1 MNMQQP
7 LPDLGIGYSCSVS
20 ERSDPA
26 HFERHCHEYY
36 ELLYVEQG
44 EGRYVV
50 EGSTYPLKPHTLL
63 LIRPYE
69 FHFVCPQKNTRYKR
83 HVFHFTAGALFET
96 VLLLPMLDM
105 RTNGGHGV
113 YFSKERIPEAVL
125 QIMEQTDGLQR
136 LFKGVSNH
144 HAKQNAMIRSDLN
157 RILLLLSLSEPATGD
172 DGAEN
177 AIARVLEYL
186 NLHLGDDLSLDGIA
200 QRFFVSKYYL
210 CHAFR
215 QHTGVSIFNYLNAKR
230 IAMAQTLL
238 QNGEPATSV
247 AYQVGFR
254 NYSSFY
260 RTFCKLTGHAPVYSR
275 EEKRQGEYDLVIGA
289 PEPVQKKETEKE
301 TDE

>member
-1 MNMQQP
+1 MNMQHP
-7 LPDLGIGYSCSVS
+7 FPDRGVGYSVSVS
-20 ERSDPA
+20 ENPEPSK
-26 HFERHCHEYY
+26 FERHCHEYF

-69 FHFVCPQKNTRYKR
+69 FHFVCPEKNTPYKR

-96 VLLLPMLDM
+96 VLFLPMLDT
-105 RTNGGHGV
+105 RTNGGRGV
-113 YFSKERIPEAVL
+113 YFSKERMPDLIW
-125 QIMEQTDGLQR
+125 QILEQANEMIR
-136 LFKGVSNH
+136 LFKGASHH
-144 HAKQNAMIRSDLN
+144 HAKQNAMIRADLN
-157 RILLLLSLSEPATGD
+157 RILLLLSLSEPEKGD
-172 DGAEN
+172 EDSEN
-177 AIARVLEYL
+177 MIARVIEYL
-186 NLHLGDDLSLDGIA
+186 NLHLENEISLEGLA

-215 QHTGVSIFNYLNAKR
+215 QHTGVPIFNYLNAKR

-238 QNGEPATSV
+238 QKGEPATSV

-260 RTFCKLTGHAPVYSR
+260 RTFCKVTGHAPVYSR
-275 EEKRQGEYDLVIGA
+275 EERERDGA
-289 PEPVQKKETEKE
+289 D
-301 TDE
+301 DEGKALLSENAQTGGYGDE